1 MNLNQERAMKSC
13 LLWPVTLPFRLIAI
27 VIGLVGRL
35 ALLLGG
41 LALITVGVIVTF
53 TVIGACVGIPL
64 ILLGVSLVIRGLF

>member
-1 MNLNQERAMKSC
+1 LNLNQERAMKSC

>member
-1 MNLNQERAMKSC
+1 LNLNQERAMKSC

-41 LALITVGVIVTF
+41 LAMIAVGVMVTF

-64 ILLGVSLVIRGLF
+64 IILGVFLVIRGLF

>member
-1 MNLNQERAMKSC
+1 MKSC